1 MPPLAVVEQFDVF
14 EQLVAGLSSGTPPA
28 PMDQFNFERG
38 EETFRHRVVPA
49 VAFTAH
55 ATLDA
60 VDRQQLLILVAGV
73 LPGFKWSSQHNV

>member
-1 MPPLAVVEQFDVF
+1 MSPLAVVEQFDVF

-55 ATLDA
+55 TALDA
-60 VDRQQLLILVAGV
+60 VNREQLLILVAGV
-73 LPGFKWSSQHNV
+73 LPGFKWSSQQSV